1 MYTVKQLS
9 DLAGI
14 SPRTLHYYDEIGLL
28 KPASH
33 GDNGYRYYGEE
44 ALPRLQQ
51 ILFFKE
57 LDFSLD
63 EIRAILAGWEMPGQ
77 PASIAQPGFDVIHAL
92 QVHRQALLERV
103 ERLNRLIQTIDK
115 TTLHLKGQQTMQK
128 KEYFEGFSEEKQK
141 QYEEDIRRRYGE
153 KAFEGVTD
161 WNSYSPEQKARIIA
175 ESQAIYD
182 DLVKVMGKGYSSPE
196 VQQIIARWHQHLR
209 YFYEPSTERLRGLGQ
224 LYTEDPEFV
233 AKFRSIHPELPEFL
247 NQAIQYYCKDK

>member
-1 MYTVKQLS
+1 VYTVKQLS

-28 KPASH
+28 KPATH
-33 GDNGYRYYGEE
+33 GDNGYRYYGEDC
-44 ALPRLQQ
+44 LPRLQQ

-57 LDFSLD
+57 LDFSLE
-63 EIRAILAGWEMPGQ
+63 EIQAIM
-77 PASIAQPGFDVIHAL
+77 AQPDFDVVHAL

-115 TTLHLKGQQTMQK
+115 TTLHLKGQKTMKK

-141 QYEEDIRRRYGE
+141 EYEKEIRQKYGE

-161 WNSYSPEQKARIIA
+161 WNSYSPEQKKRIIA
-175 ESQAIYD
+175 ESAAIYD
-182 DLVKVMGKGYSSPE
+182 DIVAVMGKGYASPE

-209 YFYEPSTERLRGLGQ
+209 YFYEPSTERLLGLGQ
-224 LYTEDPEFV
+224 MYTEHPEFV
-233 AKFRSIHPELPEFL
+233 AKFRALHPDLPEFL
-247 NQAIQYYCKDK
+247 NQAIQYYCRDK

>member
-1 MYTVKQLS
+1 VYTVKQLS

-57 LDFSLD
+57 LDFSLE
-63 EIRAILAGWEMPGQ
+63 EIQTVL
-77 PASIAQPGFDVIHAL
+77 AQPGFDVVHAL

-115 TTLHLKGQQTMQK
+115 TTLHLKGQKTMKK

-141 QYEEDIRRRYGE
+141 QYEEEIRQKYGE
-153 KAFEGVTD
+153 KAFDGVTD
-161 WNSYSPEQKARIIA
+161 WNSYTPEQKKRIIN
-175 ESQAIYD
+175 ESGAIYD
-182 DLVKVMGKGYSSPE
+182 DLAAVMDKGYASPE

-209 YFYEPSTERLRGLGQ
+209 YFYEPSTERLLGLGQ
-224 LYTEDPEFV
+224 MYTEHPEFV
-233 AKFRSIHPELPEFL
+233 AKFRAIHPDLPEFL

>member
-33 GDNGYRYYGEE
+33 GDNGYRYYGEDS
-44 ALPRLQQ
+44 LPRLQQ

-63 EIRAILAGWEMPGQ
+63 EIQTVL
-77 PASIAQPGFDVIHAL
+77 AQPGFDVVHAL

-115 TTLHLKGQQTMQK
+115 TTLHLKGQKTMKK

-141 QYEEDIRRRYGE
+141 EYEKEIRQKYGE
-153 KAFEGVTD
+153 KAFDGVTD
-161 WNSYSPEQKARIIA
+161 WNSYSPEQKKRIIA
-175 ESQAIYD
+175 ESAAIYD
-182 DLVKVMGKGYSSPE
+182 DIASVMAKGYASPE

-209 YFYEPSTERLRGLGQ
+209 YFYEPTTERLLGLGQ
-224 LYTEDPEFV
+224 MYTEQPEFV
-233 AKFRSIHPELPEFL
+233 ARFRTIHPDLPEFL
-247 NQAIQYYCKDK
+247 NQAIQFYCKDR

>member
-9 DLAGI
+9 GLAGI

-28 KPASH
+28 EPAAH

-44 ALPRLQQ
+44 ALLRLQQ

-63 EIRAILAGWEMPGQ
+63 EIRAILA
-77 PASIAQPGFDVIHAL
+77 QPGFDVVHAL

-115 TTLHLKGQQTMQK
+115 TTLHLQGQQTMQK
-128 KEYFEGFSEEKQK
+128 KEYFAGFSVEKQK
-141 QYEEDIRRRYGE
+141 QYEAEIRQRYGE

-161 WNSYSPEQKARIIA
+161 WDSYTLEQKKRIKA
-175 ESQAIYD
+175 ESEAIYH
-182 DLVKVMGKGYSSPE
+182 DLVENMDKGYASPE
-196 VQQIIARWHQHLR
+196 VQKIIARWHQHLR

-224 LYTEDPEFV
+224 MYTEHPEFV
-233 AKFRSIHPELPEFL
+233 ATFRAMHPDLPEFL
-247 NQAIQYYCKDK
+247 NQAIQYYCREK

>member
-28 KPASH
+28 RPATH
-33 GDNGYRYYGEE
+33 GDNGYRYYGEDC
-44 ALPRLQQ
+44 LPRLQQ

-63 EIRAILAGWEMPGQ
+63 EIRTVM
-77 PASIAQPGFDVIHAL
+77 AQPGFDVAHAL

-115 TTLHLKGQQTMQK
+115 TTLHLKGQKTMKK

-141 QYEEDIRRRYGE
+141 EYEKEIRQKYGD
-153 KAFEGVTD
+153 KAFDGVTD
-161 WNSYSPEQKARIIA
+161 WNSYTPEQALGARLVEVA
-175 ESQAIYD
+175 QVLVPAGD
-182 DLVKVMGKGYSSPE
+182 DLLHLGAGVALVHDGRNVVVDGAAFINDALFLLGGVAVPVGHAFEGLLAVFLADLRFVLLLLFFAEAGKI
-196 VQQIIARWHQHLR
+196 VFFLH
-209 YFYEPSTERLRGLGQ
+209 GL
-224 LYTEDPEFV
+224 L
-233 AKFRSIHPELPEFL
+233 SL
-247 NQAIQYYCKDK
+247 

>member
-1 MYTVKQLS
+1 VYTVKQLS

-28 KPASH
+28 KPATH
-33 GDNGYRYYGEE
+33 GDNGYRYYGEDC
-44 ALPRLQQ
+44 LPRLQQ

-63 EIRAILAGWEMPGQ
+63 EIQAIL
-77 PASIAQPGFDVIHAL
+77 AQPGFDVIHAL

-103 ERLNRLIQTIDK
+103 ERLNHLIQTIDK
-115 TTLHLKGQQTMQK
+115 TTLHLKGQQTMKK

-141 QYEEDIRRRYGE
+141 EYEKEIRQKYGE

-161 WNSYSPEQKARIIA
+161 WNSYTPEQKKRIIA
-175 ESQAIYD
+175 ESAAIYD
-182 DLVKVMGKGYSSPE
+182 DIAAAMVDKGYASPE

-209 YFYEPSTERLRGLGQ
+209 YFYEPSTERLLGLGQ
-224 LYTEDPEFV
+224 MYTEQPEFV
-233 AKFRSIHPELPEFL
+233 AKFRAIHPDLPEFL
-247 NQAIQYYCKDK
+247 NQAIRFYCKER

>member
-14 SPRTLHYYDEIGLL
+14 TPRTLHFYDEIGLL
-28 KPASH
+28 KPVAH

-63 EIRAILAGWEMPGQ
+63 EIRAVMAK
-77 PASIAQPGFDVIHAL
+77 PGFDVLHAL
-92 QVHRQALLERV
+92 QVHRQALQERV

-115 TTLHLKGQQTMQK
+115 TTLHLKGQQTMKK
-128 KEYFEGFSEEKQK
+128 KEYFAGFSEEKQK
-141 QYEEDIRRRYGE
+141 QYEEEIRQRYGE

-161 WNSYSPEQKARIIA
+161 WNSYTPEQKARIKA
-175 ESQAIYD
+175 ENEAIYH
-182 DLVKVMGKGYSSPE
+182 DLVENMDKGYTSPE
-196 VQQIIARWHQHLR
+196 VQQIIARWRQHLR
-209 YFYEPSTERLRGLGQ
+209 YFYEPSTERLLGLGQ
-224 LYTEDPEFV
+224 MYTEHPEFV
-233 AKFRSIHPELPEFL
+233 ATFRAMHPDLPEFL
-247 NQAIQYYCKDK
+247 NKAIQYYCKDR

>member
-14 SPRTLHYYDEIGLL
+14 TPRTLHFYDEIGLL
-28 KPASH
+28 KPAAH

-63 EIRAILAGWEMPGQ
+63 EIRAILAGWAQ
-77 PASIAQPGFDVIHAL
+77 PASMAQPGFDVLHAL
-92 QVHRQALLERV
+92 QVHRQALQERV

-115 TTLHLKGQQTMQK
+115 TTLHLKGQQTMK
-128 KEYFEGFSEEKQK
+128 KIEYFAGFSEDKQK
-141 QYEEDIRRRYGE
+141 QYEEEIRQRYGE

-161 WNSYSPEQKARIIA
+161 WNSYSPEQKARIKA
-175 ESQAIYD
+175 ESEAIYHN
-182 DLVKVMGKGYSSPE
+182 LVENMDKGYTSPE
-196 VQQIIARWHQHLR
+196 VQQIIARWRQHLR
-209 YFYEPSTERLRGLGQ
+209 YFYEPSTERLLGLGQ
-224 LYTEDPEFV
+224 MYTEHPEFV
-233 AKFRSIHPELPEFL
+233 ATFSAMHPALPEFL
-247 NQAIQYYCKDK
+247 NKAIQYYCKDR

>member
-28 KPASH
+28 RPATH
-33 GDNGYRYYGEE
+33 GDNGYRYYGEDS
-44 ALPRLQQ
+44 LPRLQQ

-63 EIRAILAGWEMPGQ
+63 EIRTVM
-77 PASIAQPGFDVIHAL
+77 AQPGFDVAHAL

-115 TTLHLKGQQTMQK
+115 TTLHLKGQKTMKK

-141 QYEEDIRRRYGE
+141 EYEKEIRQKYGE

-161 WNSYSPEQKARIIA
+161 WNSYTPEQKKRIIA
-175 ESQAIYD
+175 ESDAIYTD
-182 DLVKVMGKGYSSPE
+182 IAAVMDRGYASPE

-209 YFYEPSTERLRGLGQ
+209 YFYEPSTERLLGLGQ
-224 LYTEDPEFV
+224 MYT
-233 AKFRSIHPELPEFL
+233 
-247 NQAIQYYCKDK
+247 

>member
-33 GDNGYRYYGEE
+33 GDNGYRYYGEDC
-44 ALPRLQQ
+44 LPRLQQ

-57 LDFSLD
+57 LDFSLE
-63 EIRAILAGWEMPGQ
+63 EIQTIL
-77 PASIAQPGFDVIHAL
+77 AQPGFDVVQAL

-115 TTLHLKGQQTMQK
+115 TTLHLKGHQTMKK

-141 QYEEDIRRRYGE
+141 QYEEEIRQKYGE

-161 WNSYSPEQKARIIA
+161 WNSYTPEQKTRIKA
-175 ESQAIYD
+175 ESEAIYH
-182 DLVKVMGKGYSSPE
+182 DLVENMDKGYASPE

-209 YFYEPSTERLRGLGQ
+209 YFYEPSTERLLGLGQ
-224 LYTEDPEFV
+224 MYTEHPEF
-233 AKFRSIHPELPEFL
+233 AATFRAIHPDLPEFL
-247 NQAIQYYCKDK
+247 NQAIQFYCKER

>member
-57 LDFSLD
+57 LDFSLE
-63 EIRAILAGWEMPGQ
+63 EIQTIL
-77 PASIAQPGFDVIHAL
+77 AQPGFDVGHAL

-115 TTLHLKGQQTMQK
+115 TTLHLKGQKTMKK

-141 QYEEDIRRRYGE
+141 EYEKEIRQKYGE

-161 WNSYSPEQKARIIA
+161 WNNYTPEQKKRIIA
-175 ESQAIYD
+175 ESAAIYD
-182 DLVKVMGKGYSSPE
+182 DMAANMSKGYASPE
-196 VQQIIARWHQHLR
+196 VQQIVARWHQHLR
-209 YFYEPSTERLRGLGQ
+209 YFYEPDTERLLGLGQ
-224 LYTEDPEFV
+224 MYTEHPEFV
-233 AKFRSIHPELPEFL
+233 AKFRAIHPDLPEFL
-247 NQAIQYYCKDK
+247 NQAIQYYCRDK

>member
-28 KPASH
+28 RPATH
-33 GDNGYRYYGEE
+33 GDNGYRYYGEDS
-44 ALPRLQQ
+44 LPRLQQ

-63 EIRAILAGWEMPGQ
+63 EIRTVM
-77 PASIAQPGFDVIHAL
+77 AQPGFDVAHAL

-115 TTLHLKGQQTMQK
+115 TTLHLKGQKTMKK

-141 QYEEDIRRRYGE
+141 EYEKEIRQKYGE

-161 WNSYSPEQKARIIA
+161 WNSYTPEQKKRIVN
-175 ESQAIYD
+175 ESGAIYD
-182 DLVKVMGKGYSSPE
+182 DIVAVMDKGYASPE

-209 YFYEPSTERLRGLGQ
+209 YFYEPSTERLLGLGQ
-224 LYTEDPEFV
+224 MYTEHPEFV
-233 AKFRSIHPELPEFL
+233 AKFRAIHPDLPEFL
-247 NQAIQYYCKDK
+247 NQAIQFYCKER

>member
-1 MYTVKQLS
+1 MYTIKQLS

-28 KPASH
+28 KPATH

-63 EIRAILAGWEMPGQ
+63 EIRAIMAR
-77 PASIAQPGFDVIHAL
+77 PGFDVVHAL

-103 ERLNRLIQTIDK
+103 DRLNRLIQTIDK
-115 TTLHLKGQQTMQK
+115 TTLHLQGQQTMK
-128 KEYFEGFSEEKQK
+128 KKDYFAGFSEEKQQ
-141 QYEEDIRRRYGE
+141 QYEEEIRQKYGE
-153 KAFEGVTD
+153 KAFDGVTD
-161 WNSYSPEQKARIIA
+161 WNSYTPEQKKRIVN
-175 ESQAIYD
+175 ESGAIYD
-182 DLVKVMGKGYSSPE
+182 DIVAVMDKGYASPE

-209 YFYEPSTERLRGLGQ
+209 YFYEPSTERLLGLGQ
-224 LYTEDPEFV
+224 MYTEHPEFV
-233 AKFRSIHPELPEFL
+233 AKFRALHPDLPEFL
-247 NQAIQYYCKDK
+247 NQAIQYYCKDR

>member
-33 GDNGYRYYGEE
+33 GDNGYRYYGEDS
-44 ALPRLQQ
+44 LPRLQQ

-63 EIRAILAGWEMPGQ
+63 EIQTVL
-77 PASIAQPGFDVIHAL
+77 AQPGFDVVHAL

-115 TTLHLKGQQTMQK
+115 TTLHLTLVSAPEGVKDKFTMK
-128 KEYFEGFSEEKQK
+128 NKEYFEGFSEEKQK
-141 QYEEDIRRRYGE
+141 QYEAEIRQKYGE
-153 KAFEGVTD
+153 KAFDGVTD
-161 WNSYSPEQKARIIA
+161 WNSYSPEQKKRIIA
-175 ESQAIYD
+175 ESAAIYD
-182 DLVKVMGKGYSSPE
+182 DIAAAMDKGYASPE

-209 YFYEPSTERLRGLGQ
+209 YFYEPTTERLLGLGQ
-224 LYTEDPEFV
+224 MYTEHPEFV
-233 AKFRSIHPELPEFL
+233 AKFRAIHPDLPEFL
-247 NQAIQYYCKDK
+247 NQAIQFYCKDR

>member
-1 MYTVKQLS
+1 MYTIKQLS

-63 EIRAILAGWEMPGQ
+63 EIRTIM
-77 PASIAQPGFDVIHAL
+77 AQPGFDVVHAL

-115 TTLHLKGQQTMQK
+115 TTLHLKGQQTMK
-128 KEYFEGFSEEKQK
+128 KKDYFAGFSEEKQK
-141 QYEEDIRRRYGE
+141 QYETEIRQKYGE
-153 KAFEGVTD
+153 KAFDGVTD
-161 WNSYSPEQKARIIA
+161 WNSYTPEQKKRIVN
-175 ESQAIYD
+175 ESGAIYD
-182 DLVKVMGKGYSSPE
+182 DIVAVMDKGYASPE

-209 YFYEPSTERLRGLGQ
+209 YFYEPSTERLLGLGQ
-224 LYTEDPEFV
+224 MYTEHPEFV
-233 AKFRSIHPELPEFL
+233 AKFRALHPDLPEFL
-247 NQAIQYYCKDK
+247 NQAIQYYCKDR

>member
-1 MYTVKQLS
+1 VYTVKQLS

-28 KPASH
+28 KPATH
-33 GDNGYRYYGEE
+33 GDNGYRYYGEDC
-44 ALPRLQQ
+44 LPRLQQ

-57 LDFSLD
+57 LDFSLE
-63 EIRAILAGWEMPGQ
+63 EIQAILAQ
-77 PASIAQPGFDVIHAL
+77 PNFDVVQAL

-115 TTLHLKGQQTMQK
+115 TTLHLKGQKTMKK

-141 QYEEDIRRRYGE
+141 EYEKEIRQKYGE

-161 WNSYSPEQKARIIA
+161 WNSYTPEQKKRIIA
-175 ESQAIYD
+175 ESDAIYTD
-182 DLVKVMGKGYSSPE
+182 IAAVMDRGYASPE

-209 YFYEPSTERLRGLGQ
+209 YFYEPSTERLLGLGQ
-224 LYTEDPEFV
+224 MYTEHPEFV
-233 AKFRSIHPELPEFL
+233 AKFRAIHPDLPEFL
-247 NQAIQYYCKDK
+247 NQAIQFYCKER

>member
-9 DLAGI
+9 DLAGV

-28 KPASH
+28 KPATH

-63 EIRAILAGWEMPGQ
+63 EIRAVMAR
-77 PASIAQPGFDVIHAL
+77 PGFDVLHAL

-103 ERLNRLIQTIDK
+103 ERLNRLIGTIDK
-115 TTLHLKGQQTMQK
+115 TTLHLKGQQTMK
-128 KEYFEGFSEEKQK
+128 KKDYFAGFSEEKQK
-141 QYEEDIRRRYGE
+141 QYEEQIRQKYGE

-161 WNSYSPEQKARIIA
+161 WNSYTPEQKKRIVD
-175 ESQAIYD
+175 ESGAIYD
-182 DLVKVMGKGYSSPE
+182 DLVAAMGKGYDSPE

-209 YFYEPSTERLRGLGQ
+209 YFYEPSVERLRGLGQ
-224 LYTEDPEFV
+224 MYTEEPEFV
-233 AKFRSIHPELPEFL
+233 AKFRALHLELPEFL

>member
-1 MYTVKQLS
+1 VFTVKQLS

-63 EIRAILAGWEMPGQ
+63 EIRAIM
-77 PASIAQPGFDVIHAL
+77 AQPGFDVVHAL

-103 ERLNRLIQTIDK
+103 ERLNRLIQTIDN
-115 TTLHLKGQQTMQK
+115 TTLHLRGQFTMK
-128 KEYFEGFSEEKQK
+128 KKDYFAGFSEEKQK
-141 QYEEDIRRRYGE
+141 QYEEEIRQRYGE
-153 KAFEGVTD
+153 KAFD
-161 WNSYSPEQKARIIA
+161 ARQRTRSNCL
-175 ESQAIYD
+175 ESQEANC
-182 DLVKVMGKGYSSPE
+182 
-196 VQQIIARWHQHLR
+196 LR
-209 YFYEPSTERLRGLGQ
+209 EGFQR
-224 LYTEDPEFV
+224 
-233 AKFRSIHPELPEFL
+233 
-247 NQAIQYYCKDK
+247 C

>member
-28 KPASH
+28 KPATH
-33 GDNGYRYYGEE
+33 GDNGYRYYGEDC
-44 ALPRLQQ
+44 LPRLQQ

-57 LDFSLD
+57 LDFSLE
-63 EIRAILAGWEMPGQ
+63 EIQAILAQ
-77 PASIAQPGFDVIHAL
+77 PNFDVVQAL

-115 TTLHLKGQQTMQK
+115 TTLHLKGQKTLKK

-141 QYEEDIRRRYGE
+141 EYEKEIRQKYGE

-161 WNSYSPEQKARIIA
+161 WNSYTPEQKKRIIA
-175 ESQAIYD
+175 ESDAIYTD
-182 DLVKVMGKGYSSPE
+182 IAAVMDRGYASPE

-209 YFYEPSTERLRGLGQ
+209 YFYEPSTERLLGLGQ
-224 LYTEDPEFV
+224 MYTEHPEFV
-233 AKFRSIHPELPEFL
+233 AKFRAIHPDLPEFL
-247 NQAIQYYCKDK
+247 NQAIQFYCKER